1 MVGAQGEIWKFQT
14 LQIAERCLLQL
25 QLQKLQKIGVLINFA
40 KSTKIHVYR
49 GLFFDKVS
57 GFQAATL
64 LKKRRL
70 YRCFTMNFAKF
81 LRAPFLQN
89 TSRRLLLSAARI
101 LLKPNKEAIKR
112 CSTKCVIFQSLIYD
126 MKLLENLPKSL
137 TQTNEEISF
146 RQSCRPTA

>member
-1 MVGAQGEIWKFQT
+1 MPSPAST
-14 LQIAERCLLQL
+14 LEVA
-25 QLQKLQKIGVLINFA
+25 KIGGLINYA
-40 KSTKIHVYR
+40 KYTKIRVYP

-70 YRCFTMNFAKF
+70 YRCFPMNLAIF

-101 LLKPNKEAIKR
+101 LLKLNKEAIKR
-112 CSTKCVIFQSLIYD
+112 CSMKCVICQSLIYY
-126 MKLLENLPKSL
+126 MKLLENSPKSL
-137 TQTNEEISF
+137 TQINEGLSF